1 MPTQFAYGEL
11 NITVA
16 KQQFAKQRFAK
27 QQFAQQQYHCPLGNI
42 TSAQP
47 KYHKKRVDKS
57 TLMCYNSNGENR

>member
-16 KQQFAKQRFAK
+16 Q
-27 QQFAQQQYHCPLGNI
+27 QQFAQQQYHCPKGNI